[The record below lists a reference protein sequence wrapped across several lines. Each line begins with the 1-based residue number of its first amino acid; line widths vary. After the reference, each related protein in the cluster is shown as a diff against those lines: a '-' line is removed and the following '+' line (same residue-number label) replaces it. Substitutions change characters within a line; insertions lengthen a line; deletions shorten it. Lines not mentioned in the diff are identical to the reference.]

1 MHESSSGLE
10 KVCKGQTRAVGLEEG
25 RERSGMTRVGPG
37 DDLGSWTGVTE
48 GQSEAGVK
56 QEWTWARDRGVD
68 RDWARVEIQG
78 W

>member
-1 MHESSSGLE
+1 MHESGPGPE
-10 KVCKGQTRAVGLEEG
+10 IVRKGRMRAVGLEEG
-25 RERSGMTRVGPG
+25 RECSGMTGVGPG

-56 QEWTWARDRGVD
+56 QEWTWAGDGGIN

>member
-1 MHESSSGLE
+1 M
-10 KVCKGQTRAVGLEEG
+10 
-25 RERSGMTRVGPG
+25 
-37 DDLGSWTGVTE
+37 E

-56 QEWTWARDRGVD
+56 QEWIWAGDGGID

>member
-1 MHESSSGLE
+1 MRESSPGPE
-10 KVCKGQTRAVGLEEG
+10 KVRKGQTRAIGLEEG
-25 RERSGMTRVGPG
+25 REPSGMTRVGLG

-56 QEWTWARDRGVD
+56 QEWTWAGDGGID